1 MQGYKML
8 KYQITIGVLCFALGI
23 AVLLVI
29 QNYRYS
35 KVQDVGLAG
44 ELFSQEGGIDGT
56 LDSFFNDD
64 FFESS
69 KSPFEEMRKMQERMM
84 KQFES
89 TDDDPGGGVF
99 NSWFKKKFGGGEP
112 GDIQRREDDDFVYYD
127 VAIKNLVNS
136 KLDIRV
142 QDGQITISGTI
153 EKKTSNEDDKESSSQ
168 FYSSTFHRSFPVP
181 YGVDDTKAQMEQK
194 GEKIV
199 IKLPKIK

>member
-1 MQGYKML
+1 ML
-8 KYQITIGVLCFALGI
+8 KYKITIGVLCFALGI
-23 AVLLVI
+23 AVLLII
-29 QNYRYS
+29 QNYRGS
-35 KVQDVGLAG
+35 KVQDGGAAG
-44 ELFSQEGGIDGT
+44 ELFSQEGGINGT
-56 LDSFFNDD
+56 LDSFFNED
-64 FFESS
+64 FFKSS

-89 TDDDPGGGVF
+89 TDDNPGRGIF

-153 EKKTSNEDDKESSSQ
+153 EKKSSNEDDKGGSTQ

>member
-1 MQGYKML
+1 ML

-23 AVLLVI
+23 TGLLVF
-29 QNYRYS
+29 QNYRGS
-35 KVQDVGLAG
+35 KVQDVDTSG
-44 ELFSQEGGIDGT
+44 ELFSQKGDLGGT

-64 FFESS
+64 FFKSS
-69 KSPFEEMRKMQERMM
+69 KSPFEEMRRMQERMM

-89 TDDDPGGGVF
+89 SEGDPGGDIF
-99 NSWFKKKFGGGEP
+99 DSWFKNKFGGGDL
-112 GDIQRREDDDFVYYD
+112 GDIHMREDDDFVYYD

-142 QDGQITISGTI
+142 QEGQITISGTI
-153 EKKTSNEDDKESSSQ
+153 EKRSSHDDDKRNSSQ

-181 YGVDDTKAQMEQK
+181 YGVDDTKAEMEQK
-194 GEKIV
+194 GEKII